1 MTRVSENSNSASLK
15 FALDKTKE
23 KLEDLQL
30 KGTSLKKVRRPSDNP
45 ISNVEAMSIGSVL
58 ADNQQFLRNSEVALL
73 HLNQTEQSL
82 DQISDILLKAKDIA
96 IQQSSDFY
104 DQDIRKSIS
113 NDIIQMRNQLLAISN
128 RRVGNKYIFSGFNT
142 LKIPFDIDGNYT
154 GDDGHIKL
162 EISKDFLIQMNL
174 TGKEVFFSDQLIA
187 PDTIPGSELEL
198 DPPPEQDSDVTTRDL
213 ASNNSLDRKFHKR
226 DNLFNQLTTLIS
238 ALENNDP
245 KLVQDLL
252 EKFDSSISRIITLR
266 TRVGSTV
273 NTIMTTRSQIESENV
288 DKEAHRSKLTDADVA
303 ELFSDINKQQQV
315 LRTTYQAGK
324 TILNQNLLD
333 FLR

>member
-15 FALDKTKE
+15 FSIDKTKE
-23 KLEDLQL
+23 RLEDLQL

-45 ISNVEAMSIGSVL
+45 ISNVESMTLGSVL
-58 ADNQQFLRNSEVALL
+58 ADNQQFLRNSDVALL
-73 HLNQTEQSL
+73 QLNQTEQSL
-82 DQISDILLKAKDIA
+82 DQISDILLRAKDLA

-104 DQDIRKSIS
+104 DQDIRKNVA

-128 RRVGNKYIFSGFNT
+128 KRIGNKYIFSGFNT
-142 LKIPFDIDGNYT
+142 LKIPFDVEGNYA
-154 GDDGHIKL
+154 GDDGQIKL
-162 EISKDFLIQMNL
+162 EISKDFFIPMNL
-174 TGKEVFFSDQLIA
+174 TGKEVFYSDQLVA
-187 PDTIPGSELEL
+187 PSTIPEPGPNAEPEL
-198 DPPPEQDSDVTTRDL
+198 DQDAASRDL
-213 ASNNSLDRKFHKR
+213 ASSNTLDTKFHKR

-252 EKFDSSISRIITLR
+252 EKFDNSINRIITLR
-266 TRVGSTV
+266 TRVGSLV

-288 DKEAHRSKLTDADVA
+288 DKQAHKSKLTDADVA
-303 ELFSDINKQQQV
+303 ELFSDITKQQQI
-315 LRTTYQAGK
+315 LRTTYQSGK
-324 TILNQNLLD
+324 AMLNQSLLD